1 MAGGFSSLPGMRLD
15 EESPSRLR
23 NVAGRITT
31 SADVSNGGGSAP
43 RVLKMR
49 AGVRAGSSRGS
60 LFMLSTLIGVRMKE
74 LRKIL

>member
-1 MAGGFSSLPGMRLD
+1 MSGYSNFQGRID

-23 NVAGRITT
+23 NVATRQLGDKNDG
-31 SADVSNGGGSAP
+31 SSGKGSATP

-49 AGVRAGSSRGS
+49 AGVRAGNGRGS
-60 LFMLSTLIGVRMKE
+60 LFMLSSLVGVRMKE